1 VIYRTI
7 TLEQWVE
14 EMKTRNRPV
23 TQDPIRMRRRRDEN
37 DIPAELSLVDQ
48 YIADHERRQ
57 A

>member
-14 EMKTRNRPV
+14 EMKTARRPI
-23 TQDPIRMRRRRDEN
+23 TQDPIRLRRRRDET

-57 A
+57 G

>member
-1 VIYRTI
+1 VIHHTI
-7 TLEQWVE
+7 TLEEWVE

-57 A
+57 G

>member
-14 EMKTRNRPV
+14 EMKTARRPI
-23 TQDPIRMRRRRDEN
+23 TQSPIRMRRRRDEN

-48 YIADHERRQ
+48 YLVDHERREG
-57 A
+57 

>member
-1 VIYRTI
+1 MIYRTI

-23 TQDPIRMRRRRDEN
+23 TQDPIRMRRHEREL
-37 DIPAELSLVDQ
+37 PAELSLVDQ